1 MEKKNINQKSISDLS
16 PQSVKCTK
24 DKYVGMKAF
33 IRKVESVLTILFLT
47 LTYYLIWGIFYR
59 GENIPLYYG
68 KGKYILMGVYALL
81 ILVIFYLCE
90 AFKFGHKKLTDV
102 ILSQW
107 ISLVIVNFITYFQ
120 LCLIANR
127 MISVL
132 PILLLSGIE
141 IIIAFTTTYLYTALY
156 HIMYVPKNMIMIYG
170 NEKAISLKLK
180 METRQ
185 DKYRV
190 TKLISYKEGYKKI
203 REEISKHD
211 AVIINNVPAE
221 VRNDILK
228 YCYRNSI
235 RTYVVPKISDIITR
249 GGEEINLFDTALLL
263 VRGRGLTPAQKL
275 VKRIFDVVLCLIAMI
290 PFAPIMLIV
299 SICIKI
305 EDRGPIFY
313 KQARVTENGRVFD
326 ILKFRSMIDNAEKDG
341 KSIPATD
348 HDPRITKVGGA
359 IRAMRIDEL
368 PQLLNILKG
377 DMSIVGPRPERVEH
391 VEKYS
396 EEIPEFE
403 LRTKVKGGL
412 TGYAQVFGKYNTSA
426 YDKLKLDLMYI
437 ENYSILMDIKLIF
450 LTVSILFKKESTEG
464 FDKVISMQTMM
475 EVAAT
480 RDGEKDV

>member
-1 MEKKNINQKSISDLS
+1 MEKKNVNQQNPTELT
-16 PQSVKCTK
+16 SVNEKHTK
-24 DKYVGMKAF
+24 NKYVGMKAF
-33 IRKVESVLTILFLT
+33 IRKVESILEILFLV
-47 LTYYLIWGIFYR
+47 LAYYLVWRSFYR

-68 KGKYILMGVYALL
+68 KGKYILVGVYALL

-90 AFKFGHKKLTDV
+90 GFKFGHKKFTDV

-107 ISLVIVNFITYFQ
+107 ISLFIVNFITYFQ

-127 MISVL
+127 MINIL
-132 PILLLSGIE
+132 PMLLLYGIE
-141 IIIAFTTTYLYTALY
+141 IVLSFATTYLYTALY

-170 NEKAISLKLK
+170 NEKAIRLKFK
-180 METRQ
+180 MDTRQ

-190 TKLISYKEGYKKI
+190 TKLMFYEEGYEKLRK
-203 REEISKHD
+203 EINKHD
-211 AVIINNVPAE
+211 AVIINDVPSE
-221 VRNDILK
+221 VHNDILK

-275 VKRIFDVVLCLIAMI
+275 VKRIFDVTLCLIAMI
-290 PFAPIMLIV
+290 PFTPIMLIV
-299 SICIKI
+299 AICIII
-305 EDRGPIFY
+305 EDHGPVFY
-313 KQARVTENGRVFD
+313 KQDRVTENGRVFD
-326 ILKFRSMIDNAEKDG
+326 ILKFRSMIVNAEKDG

-348 HDPRITKVGGA
+348 HDPRITRVGRV
-359 IRAMRIDEL
+359 IRAIRIDEL
-368 PQLLNILKG
+368 PQILNILKG

-396 EEIPEFE
+396 VEIPEFE

-437 ENYSILMDIKLIF
+437 ENYSMLMDIKLIF
-450 LTVSILFKKESTEG
+450 LTVAILFKKESTEG
-464 FDKVISMQTMM
+464 FDKAISSTATMEM
-475 EVAAT
+475 AAT
-480 RDGEKDV
+480 KDEEEK